1 MYLITMKLISWNV
14 NGIRACYKNGLRDF
28 LVKEKPDIFCVQE
41 TKAHPEQ
48 LTAEKFEDLYAHR
61 FWSSSEVKKGYSGTC
76 TFLKEEAPLEVMHGI
91 EEKRFDQEGRFV
103 VTRHEDFLLYNVYF
117 PNGAMNDTRHDFKQ
131 DFLKTFTEHLK
142 EQIDLG
148 EEIVLVG
155 DYNVARLPF
164 DVYDSEKLK
173 KTSGFLPEERSWFND
188 SFLPSGFV
196 DVFRHFNP
204 EKEKSY
210 TWWSYRTNARLYNR
224 GWRIDYVCVTPGLID
239 HVKSF
244 KHLDEQRGSDHCP
257 VQIEFDL

>member
-1 MYLITMKLISWNV
+1 MKLISWNV

-48 LTAEKFEDLYAHR
+48 LSAEKFDDLFAHR

-76 TFLKEEAPLEVMHGI
+76 TFLKEDEPLEVSHGI
-91 EEKRFDQEGRFV
+91 DEKKFDQEGRFV
-103 VTRHEDFLLYNVYF
+103 VTRHDDFILYNVYF
-117 PNGAMNDTRHDFKQ
+117 PNGAMNDVRHAFKQ
-131 DFLKTFTEHLK
+131 DFLEKFTKHLQ

-164 DVYDSEKLK
+164 DVHDPKKLA
-173 KTSGFLPEERSWFND
+173 KTSGFLPEEREWFND

-196 DVFRHFNP
+196 DVFRHFFP
-204 EKEKSY
+204 EKEKAY

-224 GWRIDYVCVTPGLID
+224 GWRIDYVCVTKGLVD
-239 HVKSF
+239 HIKSIT
-244 KHLDEQRGSDHCP
+244 HLDEQRGSDHCP
-257 VQIEFDL
+257 IKIEFDL